1 MSGWFMFSCT
11 SLPPELTPAPEGR
24 KRYSDIFQSL
34 DNLEISLG
42 NV

>member
-1 MSGWFMFSCT
+1 MVHVFLHFS
-11 SLPPELTPAPEGR
+11 PPELTPAPEGR

>member
-1 MSGWFMFSCT
+1 MIT
-11 SLPPELTPAPEGR
+11 PSLGLLPAPEGR
-24 KRYSDIFQSL
+24 KRYSDIFRSL